1 VLRGGSASVD
11 QEDDTDDEEI
21 KRGIDPRRQTE
32 EILDQIQ
39 DLLREGDLVS
49 CRLSM
54 PSNGMCVHHCLCL
67 CDARRE
73 SERKRGKREMRVK
86 VRVRERGSEGGSER
100 KGTREG
106 EEGRKKER
114 ATARARQASG
124 LSERERD

>member
-1 VLRGGSASVD
+1 VLRGGSASAD

-54 PSNGMCVHHCLCL
+54 PSHGMCVCLCMCL
-67 CDARRE
+67 CDA
-73 SERKRGKREMRVK
+73 M
-86 VRVRERGSEGGSER
+86 
-100 KGTREG
+100 REG
-106 EEGRKKER
+106 E
-114 ATARARQASG
+114 
-124 LSERERD
+124 